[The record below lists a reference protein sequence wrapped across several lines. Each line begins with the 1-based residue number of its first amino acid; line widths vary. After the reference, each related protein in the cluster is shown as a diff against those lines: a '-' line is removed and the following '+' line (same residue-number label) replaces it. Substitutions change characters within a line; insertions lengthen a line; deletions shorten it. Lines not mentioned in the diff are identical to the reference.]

1 MPHFAISG
9 NYVQTE
15 PGNLVGIH
23 YTRIGRYENKGAQPS
38 ADILAKM
45 ANLPGVSSD
54 FLTNGSTEELA
65 ENTLNDKE
73 LLNQFKAIEKMPDSD
88 KNIVKTLIDAF
99 ITKRKVQ
106 QLDS

>member
-1 MPHFAISG
+1 
-9 NYVQTE
+9 
-15 PGNLVGIH
+15 
-23 YTRIGRYENKGAQPS
+23 
-38 ADILAKM
+38 M
-45 ANLPGVSSD
+45 ANVLEVSSD

-73 LLNQFKAIEKMPDSD
+73 LLNQSMAIEKRPDND

-106 QLDS
+106 QMAS